1 MRIVYES
8 SDPYRE
14 GKRIE
19 QAHKLER
26 RQKRKAKQSWQNLC
40 ITRVAENV

>member
-14 GKRIE
+14 GKRVE

-26 RQKRKAKQSWQNLC
+26 RAKRRAKSAWQNLC